1 MTRLEIHG
9 PGNRRNSFEIRQQD
23 VSIGRDAKNDLVL
36 DDLRVSRHHAVIR
49 DTPDGLTVRDLGSG
63 NGTIVNG
70 QPLSA
75 NFDLHIDDSDVIK
88 IGNCTIIIHRDIP
101 ITPSAEFRQMLQR
114 TPGDLLTSSLVSP
127 ESSQEVSPVILRRQL
142 EKAERLLRLFY
153 ELGEKLGSIFS
164 LDEIFDKVFEILMQ
178 STPASRSI
186 IFRKNEQGEFAEV
199 ASRMRDD
206 GEASRP
212 LPISKTIFEKVARE
226 RVSVMLTDAQT
237 ANQALASHSI
247 IAHQIRSVMAAPIVG
262 PRGLLGIIYAD
273 YYDLAETFSAQDLDV
288 LNAVAVQTGI
298 AINAV
303 INHERLQKQ
312 AEARTKFERFLPR
325 QVVDEILRSPEKIKL
340 GGVRQKVTALFADVR
355 NFTSLSENSSPELIV
370 GLLNRYFTL
379 VSEVIFKHGGT
390 LDKYIGDGLMAL
402 FGAPYAGELDAIQ
415 AVRAAMEMQRA
426 MVGFNQQLAAENLPP
441 ISIGIGVN
449 TGQAIVGYIGSE
461 SRLDYTA
468 IGDTINTAARV
479 EGIAKPGQ
487 IIITENTVQV
497 LDENFQVRQLGT
509 EKLKGKNVNLRLF
522 EVVWQ

>member
-9 PGNRRNSFEIRQQD
+9 PGNRRNNFELSQSD
-23 VSIGRDAKNDLVL
+23 VSIGRDAKNDVVL

-49 DTPDGLTVRDLGSG
+49 ETPEGLTIRDLASG
-63 NGTIVNG
+63 NGTLVNG

-75 NFDLHIDDSDVIK
+75 NFDLQIDDSDVIK
-88 IGNCTIIIHRDIP
+88 VGNCSIIIHRDKP

-114 TPGDLLTSSLVSP
+114 TPGDLLTSSIASA
-127 ESSQEVSPVILRRQL
+127 ESSQEVSPSILRRQL
-142 EKAERLLRLFY
+142 EKAERLLRLFH

-164 LDEIFDKVFEILMQ
+164 LDEIFGKVFDIIMQ

-186 IFRKNEQGEFAEV
+186 IFRKNEQGEFEEV
-199 ASRMRDD
+199 ASRTRDED
-206 GEASRP
+206 EASRP

-237 ANQALASHSI
+237 ANQALSSHSI
-247 IAHQIRSVMAAPIVG
+247 IAHQIRSVMAAPIIG
-262 PRGLLGIIYAD
+262 PRGLLGIVYAD
-273 YYDLAETFSAQDLDV
+273 YYDLTETFSAQDLDV

-298 AINAV
+298 AINTV
-303 INHERLQKQ
+303 INHERLQRQ
-312 AEARTKFERFLPR
+312 AEARARFERFLPR

-355 NFTSLSENSSPELIV
+355 NFTSLSEESSPELIV
-370 GLLNRYFTL
+370 SLLNKYFTT
-379 VSEVIFKHGGT
+379 VSEVIFRHGGT

-402 FGAPYAGELDAIQ
+402 FGAPYASELDAIQ
-415 AVRAAMEMQRA
+415 AVRAAIEMQRA
-426 MVGFNQQLAAENLPP
+426 MVTFNQQLSAEGLPA

-449 TGQAIVGYIGSE
+449 TGTAIVGYIGSE

-479 EGIAKPGQ
+479 ESIAKSGQ

-497 LDENFQVRQLGT
+497 LDESVQVRQLGT
-509 EKLKGKNVNLRLF
+509 EKLKGKNVNLRF
-522 EVVWQ
+522 YEVVWR

>member
-1 MTRLEIHG
+1 MTRLEIQG
-9 PGNRRNSFEIRQQD
+9 PGNRRNSFELRQQD

-49 DTPDGLTVRDLGSG
+49 ETPEGLTIRDLGSG

-70 QPLSA
+70 QTLSA
-75 NFDLHIDDSDVIK
+75 NFDLQIQDSDVIK
-88 IGNCTIIIHRDIP
+88 IGNCTIIIHRDDP
-101 ITPSAEFRQMLQR
+101 LTPSAEFRQMLQR
-114 TPGDLLTSSLVSP
+114 TPGDLLTSSLVAV
-127 ESSQEVSPVILRRQL
+127 ESSQEVSPAILRRQL
-142 EKAERLLRLFY
+142 EKTERLLRLFY

-164 LDEIFDKVFEILMQ
+164 LDEIFGKVFDILMQ
-178 STPASRSI
+178 STPASRSM
-186 IFRKNEQGEFAEV
+186 IFRKNEQGEFEEV
-199 ASRMRDD
+199 ASRTRED

-273 YYDLAETFSAQDLDV
+273 YHDLTETFSAQDLDV

-426 MVGFNQQLAAENLPP
+426 MVGFNQQLAAENLTP

-449 TGQAIVGYIGSE
+449 TGPAIVGYIGSE

-487 IIITENTVQV
+487 IIVTENTVQV

-509 EKLKGKNVNLRLF
+509 EKLKGKNENLRFF